1 VTENTDADSLGA
13 ALLDRNDGLRKYR
26 RGPGSNGIAFY
37 VPEADKHPVPDGKYV
52 KVQCVHKSV
61 PRIIE

>member
-1 VTENTDADSLGA
+1 MRAAAAAIADEAHENANMTEKTRGVSRPNGVLQYGMEEA
-13 ALLDRNDGLRKYR
+13 A
-26 RGPGSNGIAFY
+26 
-37 VPEADKHPVPDGKYV
+37 EHPVPDGKFV